1 MKKISHE
8 MRYDGATPEQV
19 YAMLADPAFRAQVCE
34 YQRYHRH
41 DISITPEGDGMAVVV
56 DQHRPADGVPA
67 IAQKFVGAEI
77 NVHQSEHWSSHTDA
91 SLEVAIPGKPGHL
104 KGTVRLTGDAGG
116 TTETVAVDVT
126 VSIPLVGGK
135 IEGVLGDMLIKALDA
150 ENTVG
155 RQWLKGERA

>member
-1 MKKISHE
+1 MRKVSHE
-8 MRYDGATPEQV
+8 LRYDGATPEQV
-19 YAMLADPAFRAQVCE
+19 YAMLGDPAFREAVCE

-41 DISITPEGDGMAVVV
+41 DITITPEGNGMAVVV

-77 NVHQSEHWSSHTDA
+77 NVHQVEHWSSPTDA
-91 SLEVAIPGKPGHL
+91 SLEVAIPGKPGHM
-104 KGTVRLTGDAGG
+104 KGTVHLEGDAAG

-126 VSIPLVGGK
+126 VSIPLLGGK
-135 IEGVLGDMLIKALDA
+135 IEGAIGDMLLKALRA

-155 RQWLKGERA
+155 RKWLAGERP

>member
-91 SLEVAIPGKPGHL
+91 SLEVAIPGKPGHM
-104 KGTVRLTGDAGG
+104 KGTVRLAGDAGG

>member
-1 MKKISHE
+1 MRSVRHE

-19 YAMLADPAFRAQVCE
+19 YAMLADPAFREQVCE
-34 YQRYHRH
+34 FQRYHRH
-41 DISITPEGDGMAVVV
+41 EITITPEGEGMAVVV

-77 NVHQSEHWSSHTDA
+77 NVHQQEHWSSTTDA
-91 SLEVAIPGKPGHL
+91 SLEVAIPGKPGHM
-104 KGTVRLTGDAGG
+104 KGTVHLEGDPGG

-126 VSIPLVGGK
+126 VGIPIIGGK
-135 IEGVLGDMLIKALDA
+135 IEGAIGDMLLKALRA

-155 RQWLKGERA
+155 IRWLAGERA

>member
-104 KGTVRLTGDAGG
+104 KGTVRLAGDAGG

-155 RQWLKGERA
+155 RRWLKGERA

>member
-1 MKKISHE
+1 MRSIEHE

-19 YAMLADPAFRAQVCE
+19 YAMLADPAFREQVCE

-41 DISITPEGDGMAVVV
+41 DISVTPEGDGMAVVV

-77 NVHQSEHWSSHTDA
+77 NVHQAEQWTSPTDA
-91 SLEVAIPGKPGHL
+91 SLEVTIPGKPGRMM
-104 KGTVRLTGDAGG
+104 GTVHLEGDTGG

-126 VSIPLVGGK
+126 VGIPIVGGK
-135 IEGVLGDMLIKALDA
+135 IEGAIGDMLVKALRA

-155 RQWLKGERA
+155 RQWLAGER